1 MQGTGKMSPVA
12 GLFSEVQDEV
22 LTDCVFEAMVRKDGL
37 VRLGGKAG
45 LGSAV
50 PWLVVC
56 YLTRVS
62 LMRLP
67 EELPPLLL
75 LWRVLCAA
83 LLVGRCLLGAVLRWV
98 MGPVKV
104 AAPLLGSPLLS

>member
-22 LTDCVFEAMVRKDGL
+22 LTDCVFEAMVKKDGL

-75 LWRVLCAA
+75 LWRILCAA
-83 LLVGRCLLGAVLRWV
+83 LLVGPCLPGAVPRLV
-98 MGPVKV
+98 TGLVK
-104 AAPLLGSPLLS
+104 AAVPLHGCPLLS